1 MAGKHEQSPEH
12 RKAHDLAYEAL
23 DAAIEGDKDK
33 AKALV
38 EEARKADPKIAEE
51 MAREVEAD
59 RRQAEAYGEGG
70 KDKGGAER

>member
-12 RKAHDLAYEAL
+12 QKAHDLADKAL

-33 AKALV
+33 AKKLV
-38 EEARKADPKIAEE
+38 DEAKQADPKIAEE

-59 RRQAEAYGEGG
+59 RRQAEGFRD
-70 KDKGGAER
+70 KDGAER